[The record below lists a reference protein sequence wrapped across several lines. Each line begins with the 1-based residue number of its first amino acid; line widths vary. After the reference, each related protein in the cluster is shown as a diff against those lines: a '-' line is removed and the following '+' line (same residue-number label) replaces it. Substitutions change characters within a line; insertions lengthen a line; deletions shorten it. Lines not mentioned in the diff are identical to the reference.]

1 MTDEE
6 ALEYWEKIR
15 KTFMEHYES
24 EDSYWGRHHWMT
36 SVQAVD
42 SAISALHDRI
52 ARQNP
57 QPLTLDELREMDGE
71 PQPVYLVSE
80 RYEEGNGWKIC
91 HGMND
96 NGMINFGDEAWSV
109 QVFEEGYV
117 KAYRTKPE
125 QEVRNREA

>member
-42 SAISALHDRI
+42 AALSALRDRI
-52 ARQNP
+52 ALQNP
-57 QPLTLDELREMDGE
+57 QPLTLDELRKYKHGD
-71 PQPVYLVSE
+71 PIYLVE
-80 RYEEGNGWKIC
+80 TEKPENTGWELWAADLPDGHPDTIAYGKTW
-91 HGMND
+91 
-96 NGMINFGDEAWSV
+96 F
-109 QVFEEGYV
+109 
-117 KAYRTKPE
+117 AYRTKPE
-125 QEVRNREA
+125 PPEREANHAK

>member
-42 SAISALHDRI
+42 AAISALRDRI

-57 QPLTLDELREMDGE
+57 QPLTLAELRKMDGE
-71 PQPVYLVSE
+71 PVYLA
-80 RYEEGNGWKIC
+80 ITM
-91 HGMND
+91 HGGYGLVNMDDKQITLSRGGSVWID
-96 NGMINFGDEAWSV
+96 NVI
-109 QVFEEGYV
+109 GY
-117 KAYRTKPE
+117 AYRTKPE
-125 QEVRNREA
+125 VQV

>member
-42 SAISALHDRI
+42 AVISALRDRI
-52 ARQNP
+52 AHQNP
-57 QPLTLDELREMDGE
+57 QLLTLDELRNH
-71 PQPVYLVSE
+71 Y
-80 RYEEGNGWKIC
+80 ITC
-91 HGMND
+91 HD
-96 NGMINFGDEAWSV
+96 CDDAEYSTTV
-109 QVFEEGYV
+109 TCGYV
-117 KAYRTKPE
+117 CRSKSSPCRGRVTVGYDFCSYGRRKPE
-125 QEVRNREA
+125 LPERAEK

>member
-42 SAISALHDRI
+42 AAISALRDRI

-57 QPLTLDELREMDGE
+57 KLLTGWISVKDRLPE
-71 PQPVYLVSE
+71 P
-80 RYEEGNGWKIC
+80 
-91 HGMND
+91 
-96 NGMINFGDEAWSV
+96 
-109 QVFEEGYV
+109 
-117 KAYRTKPE
+117 PE
-125 QEVRNREA
+125 QEVHD

>member
-1 MTDEE
+1 MTNEE

-42 SAISALHDRI
+42 ATISALRDRI

-57 QPLTLDELREMDGE
+57 QPLTLEELCGMDGE
-71 PQPVYLVSE
+71 PVWLKDGIGEGWFLASAVVGSKIYFCEKSITIGEPISE
-80 RYEEGNGWKIC
+80 CGKTWL
-91 HGMND
+91 
-96 NGMINFGDEAWSV
+96 
-109 QVFEEGYV
+109 
-117 KAYRTKPE
+117 AYRTKPE
-125 QEVRNREA
+125 PPERS

>member
-42 SAISALHDRI
+42 AAISALRDRI

-57 QPLTLDELREMDGE
+57 KPLPE
-71 PQPVYLVSE
+71 PPE
-80 RYEEGNGWKIC
+80 R
-91 HGMND
+91 
-96 NGMINFGDEAWSV
+96 S
-109 QVFEEGYV
+109 
-117 KAYRTKPE
+117 
-125 QEVRNREA
+125 